1 MNDDRPA
8 GQGSWLRRL
17 VESLS
22 GEPRD
27 LEQLSDVLAD
37 AKDRGLIE
45 ADVLSMMEGVLQV
58 SAIQVRDVMVPR
70 AQMVVVQREDPPEKI
85 LPAVIESGHSRFPVV
100 GEDRDEVVG
109 ILLAKDLL
117 RYFAE
122 DSAASFDIR
131 ECLRPAVFIPE
142 SKRLNVLLR
151 EFRNSHNH
159 MAIVVDEYGGVSGLL
174 TIEDVLEQIVGDIGD
189 EYDVDEVEG
198 IHKEAERT
206 FAVPALTR
214 IEEFNDVFDTRF
226 SDEDADTIG
235 GLVLHELG
243 RHAAARR
250 SDRARRARTQGVAR
264 RPAAH
269 RDAAGDDAARHRPQ
283 AGRVNRADGSAS
295 PAAIVPRGVA
305 PMLDVLGRRGRWVA
319 LAGGLALAAAFAPLG
334 FAVLSIACPALLIL
348 LWQDTTPR
356 EAALAR
362 RPLHRSHLSR
372 RHLLALSQRPR
383 DRSRAAAG
391 GDLPDAGAGRD
402 HGRATAPRLGWLVAR
417 YAPRAGIAR
426 WMLLLPAGWI
436 LVEWLRGW
444 LLSGFPWLSLGYA
457 HLDTPLVG
465 YAPVLGV
472 YGVGL
477 AAAVSA
483 GALVTFL
490 LGTRV
495 SRIVAALSIVT
506 IWGVGAWLTRVEWT
520 EPRDRALS
528 VALVQ
533 GAVPQTMKW
542 AAGQRE
548 RTERL
553 YLGLSRPHF
562 GVDLVVWPEA
572 SIPALAADLGE
583 FLAGVRAEAAAGGT
597 ALIMGLIRNEP
608 ATDAY
613 YNADG
618 RVEPA
623 AAGNR
628 AVVREAQAG
637 AVRRVLPGARGR
649 AFLAQADE
657 SAVLGFRAGL
667 RPAETARAW
676 RASGSRPRSATRM
689 RMGPTSDASSAT
701 RRCS

>member
-27 LEQLSDVLAD
+27 IEQLSDVLAD

-226 SDEDADTIG
+226 SDEEADTIG

-243 RHAAARR
+243 RMPRR
-250 SDRARRARTQGVAR
+250 GEAIELGGLELKVL
-264 RPAAH
+264 
-269 RDAAGDDAARHRPQ
+269 
-283 AGRVNRADGSAS
+283 RAD
-295 PAAIVPRGVA
+295 
-305 PMLDVLGRRGRWVA
+305 RRRIETLRV
-319 LAGGLALAAAFAPLG
+319 
-334 FAVLSIACPALLIL
+334 
-348 LWQDTTPR
+348 TTPR
-356 EAALAR
+356 
-362 RPLHRSHLSR
+362 
-372 RHLLALSQRPR
+372 
-383 DRSRAAAG
+383 DI
-391 GDLPDAGAGRD
+391 DL
-402 HGRATAPRLGWLVAR
+402 
-417 YAPRAGIAR
+417 
-426 WMLLLPAGWI
+426 
-436 LVEWLRGW
+436 
-444 LLSGFPWLSLGYA
+444 
-457 HLDTPLVG
+457 
-465 YAPVLGV
+465 
-472 YGVGL
+472 
-477 AAAVSA
+477 
-483 GALVTFL
+483 
-490 LGTRV
+490 
-495 SRIVAALSIVT
+495 
-506 IWGVGAWLTRVEWT
+506 
-520 EPRDRALS
+520 
-528 VALVQ
+528 
-533 GAVPQTMKW
+533 K
-542 AAGQRE
+542 
-548 RTERL
+548 
-553 YLGLSRPHF
+553 
-562 GVDLVVWPEA
+562 
-572 SIPALAADLGE
+572 
-583 FLAGVRAEAAAGGT
+583 RAE
-597 ALIMGLIRNEP
+597 
-608 ATDAY
+608 
-613 YNADG
+613 
-618 RVEPA
+618 
-623 AAGNR
+623 
-628 AVVREAQAG
+628 
-637 AVRRVLPGARGR
+637 
-649 AFLAQADE
+649 
-657 SAVLGFRAGL
+657 
-667 RPAETARAW
+667 
-676 RASGSRPRSATRM
+676 
-689 RMGPTSDASSAT
+689 
-701 RRCS
+701 